1 MKLLTS
7 IRDFFSKFNAA
18 GFDIWLVGGG
28 VRHLL
33 TGQPI
38 VNPDFTTNATPEQI
52 QQLFPDSFYD
62 NKFGTVGLKVDDQIY
77 EITTYRTEGKYSDRR
92 RPDQVAWGQSLAEDL
107 QRRDFTINA
116 MVIGPDLKLIDH
128 FGGQEDLAHKIIRA
142 VGDPKKRF
150 TEDAL
155 RMMRAVRIATQLE
168 FTIEPH
174 TLQAIK
180 QASATITAVS
190 WERIRDELFK
200 ILASSKPADGIT
212 LLDDTD
218 LLPYI
223 IPELITTKNVPQGG
237 HHIHDVWNHSLA
249 SLKFCPNPNP
259 LVRLATLL
267 HDIGKPSTLRHQGPR
282 GVTFYGHEVVGARTV
297 RQLADRLRLSKKD
310 KDKLITLVRW
320 HMFTYAPHMTDAAIR
335 RFIKRVSIA
344 NIPDMMSLRIGDRLG
359 GGSSATS
366 WRLRELQDRIYDQ
379 LHQPLTVADLK
390 VDGHDVMK
398 ELNIPPSPRV
408 GQILNQLFKAVIE
421 DSSKNDRD
429 YLLSRIRELNLSHTT
444 NKGAAVKVEE

>member
-1 MKLLTS
+1 MGPNFVLSAGVKQ
-7 IRDFFSKFNAA
+7 IFAKFQQA
-18 GFDIWLVGGG
+18 GFDIWLVGGA
-28 VRHLL
+28 VRNLL
-33 TGQPI
+33 TGRPI

-77 EITTYRTEGKYSDRR
+77 EITTFRTEGRYSDRR

-116 MVIGPDLKLIDH
+116 MVIGPDSKLIDH
-128 FGGQEDLAHKIIRA
+128 FGSQEDLAHKIIRA

-150 TEDAL
+150 TEDTL
-155 RMMRAVRIATQLE
+155 RMMRAVRIATQLG

-180 QASATITAVS
+180 QASAVITAVS

-200 ILASSKPADGIT
+200 ILVSSHPADGIT
-212 LLDDTD
+212 LLDDTN
-218 LLPYI
+218 LLAYI
-223 IPELITTKNVPQGG
+223 IPELMAAKNVPQGG

-249 SLKFCPNPNP
+249 SLKFCPSPDP

-267 HDIGKPSTLRHQGPR
+267 HDVGKPKTLRHQGPR
-282 GVTFYGHEVVGARTV
+282 GVTFYGHEVVGARLV
-297 RQLADRLRLSKKD
+297 RQLADRLRLSKLD
-310 KDKLITLVRW
+310 KEKLITLVRW

-335 RFIKRVSIA
+335 RFIRRVGVD
-344 NIPDMMSLRIGDRLG
+344 NIPDMMSLRVGDRLG
-359 GGSSATS
+359 GGSPATS
-366 WRLRELQDRIYDQ
+366 WRLRELQDRIYQQ
-379 LHQPLTVADLK
+379 LHQPLAVTDLK

-398 ELNIPPSPRV
+398 ILKIKPGPRV
-408 GQILNQLFKAVIE
+408 GKILNILFEAVLE
-421 DSSKNDRD
+421 DSSKNTRD
-429 YLLSRIRELNLSHTT
+429 YLLQRIKELTLSS
-444 NKGAAVKVEE
+444 

>member
-1 MKLLTS
+1 MELPTS
-7 IRDFFSKFNAA
+7 IRDFLSKFNAA

-33 TGQPI
+33 AGKPI
-38 VNPDFTTNATPEQI
+38 TNPDFTTNATPAQI
-52 QQLFPDSFYD
+52 QALFPDSFYD
-62 NKFGTVGLKVDDQIY
+62 NAFGTVGIPVGDEVY
-77 EITTYRTEGKYSDRR
+77 EVTTYRTERHYTDKRHPDKVEWGKT
-92 RPDQVAWGQSLAEDL
+92 LAEDL
-107 QRRDFTINA
+107 SRRDFTINA
-116 MVIGPDLKLIDH
+116 MVIGKDLNLIDP
-128 FGGQEDLAHKIIRA
+128 FDGKKDLDAKIIRA
-142 VGDPKKRF
+142 VGNPKDRF
-150 TEDAL
+150 NEDAL
-155 RMMRAVRIATQLE
+155 RMIRAVRIATQLE
-168 FTIEPH
+168 LTIEPP

-200 ILASSKPADGIT
+200 ILSSGHPADGIT

-223 IPELITTKNVPQGG
+223 IPELVATKNVPQGG
-237 HHIHDVWNHSLA
+237 HHIHDVWNHSLE
-249 SLKFCPNPNP
+249 SLRFCPSPDP

-282 GVTFYGHEVVGARTV
+282 GVTFYGHEVVGARIV
-297 RQLADRLRLSKKD
+297 RQVADRLRLSKKD

-335 RFIKRVSIA
+335 RFIRRVGVA
-344 NIPDMMSLRIGDRLG
+344 NIPDMMCLRIGDRLG

-366 WRLRELQDRIYDQ
+366 WRLRELQRRIYDQ
-379 LHQPLTVADLK
+379 LHQPLTVADLA

-398 ELNIPPSPRV
+398 LIKISPGQRV
-408 GQILNQLFKAVIE
+408 GQVLATLFKEIE
-421 DSSKNDRD
+421 SDTSKNNRD
-429 YLLSRIRELNLSHTT
+429 YLLQRIKELTPSS
-444 NKGAAVKVEE
+444 

>member
-1 MKLLTS
+1 MGPNFVLSAGVKQ
-7 IRDFFSKFNAA
+7 IFAKFQQA
-18 GFDIWLVGGG
+18 GFEIWLVGGA
-28 VRHLL
+28 VRNLL

-77 EITTYRTEGKYSDRR
+77 EITTFRTEGRYSDRG

-116 MVIGPDLKLIDH
+116 MVIGPDSKLIDH
-128 FGGQEDLAHKIIRA
+128 FGSQEDLAHKIIRA

-150 TEDAL
+150 TEDTL
-155 RMMRAVRIATQLE
+155 RMMRAVRIATQLG

-174 TLQAIK
+174 TLQSIK
-180 QASATITAVS
+180 QAAPTLTAVS

-249 SLKFCPNPNP
+249 SLKFCPSPNP

-267 HDIGKPSTLRHQGPR
+267 PDIGKPKSLRHQGPR
-282 GVTFYGHEVVGARTV
+282 GVTFYGHEVVGARIASV
-297 RQLADRLRLSKKD
+297 IADRLRLSKKD
-310 KDKLITLVRW
+310 KLKLVTLVRW
-320 HMFTYAPHMTDAAIR
+320 HMFA
-335 RFIKRVSIA
+335 
-344 NIPDMMSLRIGDRLG
+344 
-359 GGSSATS
+359 
-366 WRLRELQDRIYDQ
+366 
-379 LHQPLTVADLK
+379 
-390 VDGHDVMK
+390 
-398 ELNIPPSPRV
+398 
-408 GQILNQLFKAVIE
+408 
-421 DSSKNDRD
+421 
-429 YLLSRIRELNLSHTT
+429 
-444 NKGAAVKVEE
+444 